1 VPNRHA
7 FLPGELVS
15 PNRLAVEY
23 LGGYGFMP
31 GAFITKP
38 LPLFTSSFLGS
49 F

>member
-7 FLPGELVS
+7 FSPGELVS

-38 LPLFTSSFLGS
+38 LPRFTSSFLSS

>member
-23 LGGYGFMP
+23 LGGYGFTP
-31 GAFITKP
+31 GAFKIKP
-38 LPLFTSSFLGS
+38 LPRFTSSFLGR